1 MPLMQFSGGGGGG
14 VMDRRGVPP
23 GHSRQGVDRQGGLES
38 SGSEEVKGAG
48 QASRPRRVQ
57 EHSV

>member
-1 MPLMQFSGGGGGG
+1 
-14 VMDRRGVPP
+14 MDRRGVPP

-38 SGSEEVKGAG
+38 SGSEEVKGTG
-48 QASRPRRVQ
+48 QASRQRGVQ